1 MGGFVVSFWGRD
13 RIICQAST
21 HTALVSSASLAVL
34 HLSTYLPTYR
44 IGDTPKGEAS
54 RESKGSSGGGVV
66 RQKERGRGPE
76 GRGERMR
83 AQIGLSEV
91 FLSHP
96 VCFPFL
102 FSLQHPLFS
111 FLFSRDNSVEI
122 VNFWALSRV

>member
-1 MGGFVVSFWGRD
+1 MRAWLFF
-13 RIICQAST
+13 T
-21 HTALVSSASLAVL
+21 FLP
-34 HLSTYLPTYR
+34 TYLPTYR

-54 RESKGSSGGGVV
+54 RESKGSAGGGVV

-102 FSLQHPLFS
+102 FFYNPLCFPLYLTLLLFS
-111 FLFSRDNSVEI
+111 VKI
-122 VNFWALSRV
+122 VIFWALS